1 MTNYSMD
8 TTGKLL
14 FISNMRLSVVFM
26 YLTLSLVCRVTS
38 ANTLTS
44 EEIAKSALDAT
55 VLLVMVDDNGEVSS
69 AGSGFFVF
77 SNLIATNFHVI
88 DGASG
93 VGARSV
99 GEETIYPIE
108 QIRAVD
114 EENDLAI
121 LQVSA
126 PEILPLP
133 LGDSESVAVGEKIY
147 VSGNPLGVLEGTFSD
162 GMISAIRGQGAEKL
176 LQVTAPIS
184 VGNSGGPVLNTRGEV
199 IGVLKGTIPAGQN
212 LNFAIPSIYLKAL
225 VEKVIG
231 KQLVIPIFEP
241 HEPPPPVTPSHPV
254 TPAYQEMLEKGIEL
268 FEQSQFQEAIN
279 ALRSATREL
288 TDPNQ
293 RAIAHIYLGCA
304 RRGFGES
311 DHSVSVE
318 FEDALRHNPNQ
329 TLPSR
334 LGEDHPVFKSLLEKV
349 RSESTGEL
357 TVNGS
362 LPQTEIWIDGEEIG
376 RKMIGTGT
384 ARVRLFKGVYTAE
397 GVYQD
402 AFRKKTVQVEPYEHE
417 ELYLELPPI
426 LRHSPSSRVSV
437 GEIIPIALD
446 LTIHEP
452 PERIQISYI
461 IFDKH
466 GVNLKRDNEEM
477 HLWDVQPEL
486 STWIYLADL
495 PAQEHVGK
503 IAYFIMSDAGRSPN
517 SQFHEIAIVDKNV
530 PEINLLEPQV
540 SSEFKVNQSILVK
553 ARVTDNSS
561 VDEAQV
567 HYVFTK
573 LASTRP
579 SGTLPSLPLAREV
592 SSDIY
597 VGEIP
602 AQRNAPGFVWC
613 YVTAI
618 DESNN
623 QRQSDVRRIRIVP
636 PPDVRPPISPR
647 SEDSTSEHLLHQGL
661 WASHGWAADVQRN
674 DRSVSSWDR
683 GDLVRLSYLS
693 EGKGYQTVSVKL
705 DYSYQFTDNIN
716 ATIEW
721 GPAIKDGPIAFAI
734 LGGVARYSNAD
745 SRLIEASHGARIAL
759 DNPIQTTPFLGAS
772 LKLYPLNTV
781 TVDVA
786 GSIKLKSI
794 DTFSRGEFNSI
805 EEHLQ
810 HYEMGIRFYVT
821 PRLNLRVGY
830 GNWYLE
836 NHGSESVQIGMG
848 LTF

>member
-1 MTNYSMD
+1 MTHNSMN

-14 FISNMRLSVVFM
+14 FISIIRLSAVFVPFILM
-26 YLTLSLVCRVTS
+26 LVCRMS
-38 ANTLTS
+38 AGNTLTP

-55 VLLVMVDDNGEVSS
+55 VLIVMVDTNGEVSS

-88 DGASG
+88 DGSARG
-93 VGARSV
+93 GARSV

-126 PEILPLP
+126 PGIEPLA
-133 LGDSESVAVGEKIY
+133 LGDSESVVVGEKIY

-162 GMISAIRGQGAEKL
+162 GLISAIREFDGAKL
-176 LQVTAPIS
+176 FQVTAPIS
-184 VGNSGGPVLNTRGEV
+184 EGNSGGPVLNTRGEV

-212 LNFAIPSIYLKAL
+212 LNFAIPSIYLKTL

-231 KQLVIPIFEP
+231 KQLIIPIVNP
-241 HEPPPPVTPSHPV
+241 HEPRLPVTPSHPV

-288 TDPNQ
+288 TDPKQ
-293 RAIAHIYLGCA
+293 RAVAHIYLGCA
-304 RRGFGES
+304 RRGFGEA

-318 FEDALRHNPNQ
+318 FEDALRYNPNQ

-334 LGEDHPVFKSLLEKV
+334 LGEDHPVFRALLEKV

-362 LPQTEIWIDGEEIG
+362 LPQTEIWIDGEEIT

-402 AFRKKTVQVEPYEHE
+402 ASRKKTVHVEPNEHE
-417 ELYLELPPI
+417 KLYLELPPI

-446 LTIHEP
+446 VTNHEP
-452 PERIQISYI
+452 PDRIQISYI

-477 HLWDVQPEL
+477 HMWDVQPEL

-567 HYVFTK
+567 HYVFTR

-579 SGTLPSLPLAREV
+579 AGTLPSLPLEREV

-597 VGEIP
+597 VGKIP
-602 AQRNAPGFVWC
+602 GQHRAPGFVWC

-618 DESNN
+618 DEGNN
-623 QRQSDVRRIRIVP
+623 QRRSDVRRIKIVK
-636 PPDVRPPISPR
+636 PPDIRPPIPPR
-647 SEDSTSEHLLHQGL
+647 SEDSARAHLLHQGL

-674 DRSVSSWDR
+674 DRAVSHWDR
-683 GDLVRLSYLS
+683 GDLVRLGYLS
-693 EGKGYQTVSVKL
+693 EGKGYQTLGVKL
-705 DYSYQFTDNIN
+705 DYSYQFPDNIN

-721 GPAIKDGPIAFAI
+721 GPAVKDGPIAFSI
-734 LGGVARYSNAD
+734 LGGVARYSNPD
-745 SRLIEASHGARIAL
+745 SGLIEASHDAKT
-759 DNPIQTTPFLGAS
+759 DFDDPTQTTPFLGVT
-772 LKLYPLNTV
+772 LKLYPLDTV

-786 GSIKLKSI
+786 GSIELRSI
-794 DTFSRGEFNSI
+794 DTFSRGEFNSF

-810 HYEMGIRFYVT
+810 HYEMGMRIYVT

-830 GNWYLE
+830 GKWYLG
-836 NHGSESVQIGMG
+836 NRGNESVQIGIG
-848 LTF
+848 VTF